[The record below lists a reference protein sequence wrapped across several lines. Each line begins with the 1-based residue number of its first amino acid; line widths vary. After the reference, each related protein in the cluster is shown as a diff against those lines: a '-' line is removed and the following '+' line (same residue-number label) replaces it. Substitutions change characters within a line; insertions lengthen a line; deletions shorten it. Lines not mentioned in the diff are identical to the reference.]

1 MKTRGVRTYLFI
13 FSFTLEDC
21 PLFLLSKGEKRIDQG
36 GEVSSTIP
44 KGEIVEQGDHMLVL

>member
-1 MKTRGVRTYLFI
+1 MKTGGVRTFFFF
-13 FSFTLEDC
+13 FSFTPEGC

-36 GEVSSTIP
+36 GEVLSTIP